1 MTEHFFVVGAQ
12 RSGTTYLYRVL
23 DEHPEI
29 TMARPVRPEP
39 KFFVD
44 DEQYAR
50 GLEWYETRYWQE
62 PGGRLL
68 GEKSVGYLESG
79 PAVNRIAGAYPAAPI
94 LAMVRNPVDR
104 AVSNYGFSVDNGV
117 ETLPIEEALTVDEDE
132 RAGFV
137 DGWWIVDEKRIQA
150 NPFAY
155 RRRSRYVEDLRLWTA
170 RFPREQM
177 WIGVFEDTVDSETA
191 IAGLYEFLGVDPGFR
206 PSVLGTVVNPGSRHS
221 GADTVGEDLR
231 ARLREEF
238 SPFNEALSVEFD
250 LDVSAWD

>member
-12 RSGTTYLYRVL
+12 RSGTTYLYAAL

-44 DEQYAR
+44 DEQYGR
-50 GLEWYETRYWQE
+50 GLDWYETRYWEE

-79 PAVNRIAGAYPAAPI
+79 LAVDRIAGAYPAAPI
-94 LAMVRNPVDR
+94 LAMLSNPVDR
-104 AVSNYGFSVDNGV
+104 AVSNYGFSVENGV

-132 RAGFV
+132 RAAFV
-137 DGWWIVDEKRIQA
+137 DGWWIVDGHRIQA

-155 RRRSRYVEDLRLWTA
+155 RRRSRYIEDLRLWAA

-177 WIGVFEDTVDSETA
+177 WVGVFEETVGSEAA

-206 PSVLGTVVNPGSRHS
+206 PSVLGTVVNPGSQAA
-221 GADTVGEDLR
+221 GAGMVGEDLR
-231 ARLREEF
+231 ARLRGEF
-238 SPFNEALSVEFD
+238 SPFNEALSAEFYLD
-250 LDVSAWD
+250 LSSWD